1 MDTLDSLC
9 ASQQLKVELEPRSS
23 LALHGHML
31 GDISHITVTH
41 SEPRKMVLQVA
52 YQENVLGSFSEL
64 QLLGRACASDLSEH
78 TQVRGAFHSVS
89 R

>member
-1 MDTLDSLC
+1 MLSDNMTIDLSVQNDLL
-9 ASQQLKVELEPRSS
+9 Q
-23 LALHGHML
+23 AL
-31 GDISHITVTH
+31 IF
-41 SEPRKMVLQVA
+41 VLQIA
-52 YQENVLGSFSEL
+52 YQENVLGSFSKL